1 MGYASKF
8 DLEQREMFEQDADEL
23 NEEDFVAKHG
33 EVVRFHSDV
42 FKREVTVNAREWY
55 KGYEYEKHA
64 PDEPFEAPLD

>member
-1 MGYASKF
+1 VGYAKKF

-23 NEEDFVAKHG
+23 NEEDFIAKHG

-42 FKREVTVNAREWY
+42 FKAEITVNAREWY